1 MFKEYSKPEEPMR
14 LVISILIIFS
24 LLSCFRSNNPGV
36 EEDISQKINVV
47 TTTGMINDIVLNL
60 GGDKVSTQSLMGPG
74 VDPHLY
80 KASAWDVQ
88 TLLKA
93 DVILYNGLNLEGKMT
108 EVFKNMS
115 KRGISTIAVAE
126 ELEISKLQKPESLQG
141 YYYDPHI
148 WFDVELWIDAVNV
161 VKDVL
166 IKQDRQNSRIYI
178 TNAEIY
184 NNKLKNLQGYIHE
197 RIRTLPKEKKVLI
210 TAHDAFGYFGAAYDF
225 EVIGLQGIST
235 DSEAGVADVQKL
247 SKLIAERKIPAIFV
261 ESSVSPKYI
270 EAVTKAVKARGFD
283 VKIGGTLYSDALGNP
298 ETPEAEYIG
307 MFKHNINTI
316 VDALNY
322 EGR

>member
-1 MFKEYSKPEEPMR
+1 MR
-14 LVISILIIFS
+14 PVISILIIFL
-24 LLSCFRSNNPGV
+24 LLSCFQSSGPGT

-47 TTTGMINDIVLNL
+47 TTTGMINDVVLNL
-60 GGDKVSTQSLMGPG
+60 GGDKVSTRSLMGPG

-108 EVFKNMS
+108 EVFRNMS
-115 KRGISTIAVAE
+115 ERGISTVAVAE
-126 ELEISKLQKPESLQG
+126 QLERSRLQRPESLQG

-148 WFDVELWIDAVNV
+148 WFDVELWTDV
-161 VKDVL
+161 VKVIKDVL
-166 IKQDRQNSRIYI
+166 IRQDRQNSKTY
-178 TNAEIY
+178 TANAEIY
-184 NNKLKNLQGYIHE
+184 KNKLKDLQGYVHE
-197 RIRTLPKEKKVLI
+197 RTRALPREKKVLV
-210 TAHDAFGYFGAAYDF
+210 TAHDAFGYFGTAYGF

-235 DSEAGVADVQKL
+235 DSEAGVADVQRL

-270 EAVTKAVKARGFD
+270 EAVKKAVKARGFD
-283 VKIGGTLYSDALGNP
+283 VRIGGTLYSDALGGP
-298 ETPEAEYIG
+298 GTPEAEYIG
-307 MFKHNINTI
+307 MFKHNVDTI
-316 VDALNY
+316 VDALSH

>member
-1 MFKEYSKPEEPMR
+1 MR
-14 LVISILIIFS
+14 PVVPILIIFS
-24 LLSCFRSNNPGV
+24 LLSCFQSSGPGT

-47 TTTGMINDIVLNL
+47 TTTGMINDVVLNL
-60 GGDKVSTQSLMGPG
+60 GGDKVSTRSLMGPG

-108 EVFKNMS
+108 EVFRNMS
-115 KRGISTIAVAE
+115 RRGISTTAVAE
-126 ELEISKLQKPESLQG
+126 ELERSRLQRPESLQG

-148 WFDVELWIDAVNV
+148 WFDVELWTDV
-161 VKDVL
+161 VKVIKDVL
-166 IKQDRQNSRIYI
+166 IRQDRQNSKIY
-178 TNAEIY
+178 TANAEIY
-184 NNKLKNLQGYIHE
+184 KNKLKDLQGYVHE
-197 RIRTLPKEKKVLI
+197 RTHALPGEKKVLV
-210 TAHDAFGYFGAAYDF
+210 TAHDAFGYFGTAYGF

-235 DSEAGVADVQKL
+235 DSEAGVADVQGL

-270 EAVTKAVKARGFD
+270 EAVKKAVKARGFD
-283 VKIGGTLYSDALGNP
+283 VRIGGTLYSDALGDP
-298 ETPEAEYIG
+298 GTPEAEYIG
-307 MFKHNINTI
+307 MFKHNVDTI
-316 VDALNY
+316 VDALGH